1 MFEIQN
7 KKSRKVSFF
16 NFFNFFDVDVLV
28 ADVPDCWS
36 MKNRTFLLL
45 LSLLLLQLPCFLDMF
60 LPIFMIAMT
69 RILGR
74 KQLLK
79 YVDLWKLVSS
89 SCFSYCKR
97 ESQRFIDALET
108 KMKKT
113 WLLQSTRKHHL
124 PSAASSPPSS
134 TGPKLRLINEAN
146 QFCQS
151 DSTRTFTAFNFL

>member
-1 MFEIQN
+1 MIFW
-7 KKSRKVSFF
+7 SRMCLTVGAWKTEHFCCCCYYFYGS
-16 NFFNFFDVDVLV
+16 
-28 ADVPDCWS
+28 P
-36 MKNRTFLLL
+36 
-45 LSLLLLQLPCFLDMF
+45 QLPSSSTFALFSRYVSSHFYDSDDED
-60 LPIFMIAMT
+60 P
-69 RILGR
+69 GK

-89 SCFSYCKR
+89 CSVCCFCR

-124 PSAASSPPSS
+124 PSAASSSPPSS

-151 DSTRTFTAFNFL
+151 DSDFHCFLLPLLDKKSFQHQNLKL